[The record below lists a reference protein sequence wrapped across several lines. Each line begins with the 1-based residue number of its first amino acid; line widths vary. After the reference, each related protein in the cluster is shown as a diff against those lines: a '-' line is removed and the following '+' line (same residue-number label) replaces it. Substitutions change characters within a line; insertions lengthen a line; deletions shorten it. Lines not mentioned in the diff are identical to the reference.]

1 MTTLRRIM
9 MATVDIVTDV
19 DREMMDRALLLA
31 QEAADNGEV
40 PIAAVIYHG
49 RDIIAEAANNR
60 EATGDPTGH
69 AELVAMRR
77 AGEAMGSWRLLECS
91 MVVTLEPCPMCAGAA
106 VNARL
111 ARLIYGATD
120 AKAGACETLYE
131 IPTDRRLNHRV
142 TVHGGVGAEESVALL
157 AAFFTSRRGDS
168 RGGSR
173 GGSEGAS

>member
-1 MTTLRRIM
+1 
-9 MATVDIVTDV
+9 
-19 DREMMDRALLLA
+19 
-31 QEAADNGEV
+31 
-40 PIAAVIYHG
+40 
-49 RDIIAEAANNR
+49 
-60 EATGDPTGH
+60 
-69 AELVAMRR
+69 
-77 AGEAMGSWRLLECS
+77 
-91 MVVTLEPCPMCAGAA
+91 MCAGAA

-157 AAFFTSRRGDS
+157 AAFFTSRRENVRGDF
-168 RGGSR
+168 REDFR